1 MPERR
6 RKFTPG
12 LKDEAVK
19 MVIETSRP
27 ITEIARDIHVNE
39 GTRGELGEQV
49 PGRARR
55 RRAGIERLRA
65 GSAARTRTRSPRV
78 ADEDGVL
85 GKSGGLLRPGVS
97 VSSKY
102 EFIDAE
108 KALYPIVKMCEW
120 MAVSTSGFYEW
131 RGRPSSATTAR
142 RAELRLLIGKV
153 FADSDDTYGYRRVHA
168 EAGQLGMHPPVAVGV
183 VGVGEHLPD
192 QQAPLGPAGRRRRA
206 RPAAPFIEP
215 GGGHGHPLAH
225 LHDRVQCLLRVDEL
239 VLTAHRYSWA
249 KKAAAFPKNSVFI
262 RNSRTSRSS
271 SRSRARSETLNAGS
285 SSTCS
290 TRYLFTQF
298 PRVPSLTCMSRAISV
313 IGRDVSITIA
323 GRADQMF
330 SDDAAALIHQ
340 TSRGLPRVVNNIALQ
355 ALVAT
360 YAANKTIVDES
371 AARAAVAEVTAD

>member
-142 RAELRLLIGKV
+142 RAELSLLIGKV

-168 EAGQLGMHPPVAVGV
+168 ELARLGVPV
-183 VGVGEHLPD
+183 
-192 QQAPLGPAGRRRRA
+192 GP
-206 RPAAPFIEP
+206 
-215 GGGHGHPLAH
+215 
-225 LHDRVQCLLRVDEL
+225 EL
-239 VLTAHRYSWA
+239 VRTLMWELDLRSYDQPRVALGQTSVNIG
-249 KKAAAFPKNSVFI
+249 AA
-262 RNSRTSRSS
+262 RR
-271 SRSRARSETLNAGS
+271 SRSRGVTSGT
-285 SSTCS
+285 
-290 TRYLFTQF
+290 
-298 PRVPSLTCMSRAISV
+298 VPSIRA
-313 IGRDVSITIA
+313 
-323 GRADQMF
+323 
-330 SDDAAALIHQ
+330 
-340 TSRGLPRVVNNIALQ
+340 
-355 ALVAT
+355 VAT
-360 YAANKTIVDES
+360 CATHDRTRTNGQRTGTLTLQRSHPCGAPD
-371 AARAAVAEVTAD
+371 RAAFEPANQRRVRQIAICRGSRRLRRTGSDLSVRLWAAGNGHPEVREPRSLQHLAQPRTVPRAPPKVAVRHR

>member
-65 GSAARTRTRSPRV
+65 GSAARTRTRSSRV

-131 RGRPSSATTAR
+131 RGRPSSATNSR

-153 FADSDDTYGYRRVHA
+153 FADSDDTYGYRRVQA
-168 EAGQLGMHPPVAVGV
+168 ELTRLGV
-183 VGVGEHLPD
+183 
-192 QQAPLGPAGRRRRA
+192 PAGPELVRALMRELDLRPCQPRPWRPTTTVAGDAATVPDLLRRDFTADRPGVKLVGDITYIPTWQGWLFWLLCWIRGHDQVIA
-206 RPAAPFIEP
+206 RP
-215 GGGHGHPLAH
+215 GRGGHMP
-225 LHDRVQCLLRVDEL
+225 
-239 VLTAHRYSWA
+239 
-249 KKAAAFPKNSVFI
+249 P
-262 RNSRTSRSS
+262 RSS
-271 SRSRARSETLNAGS
+271 MAR
-285 SSTCS
+285 
-290 TRYLFTQF
+290 
-298 PRVPSLTCMSRAISV
+298 
-313 IGRDVSITIA
+313 
-323 GRADQMF
+323 
-330 SDDAAALIHQ
+330 
-340 TSRGLPRVVNNIALQ
+340 
-355 ALVAT
+355 
-360 YAANKTIVDES
+360 
-371 AARAAVAEVTAD
+371 